1 VKTTRMFLSFLMV
14 FSLVFSQWGC
24 EEEKKQVTAD
34 PHDSEAPLSDEAAL
48 LAGAPSNAELPEDG
62 KFDATYPATYD
73 LIATQSPVK
82 SQGSRGVCSIFA
94 TVALMEHLYI
104 KEGTIPNPDF
114 SEQFLQW
121 SVKREVGAF
130 LNTEGSSARD
140 NLAAISRYGIVDE
153 PTWPYQSSPWNTS
166 HDPRCTGEE
175 ETRPVECFTNGNPPE
190 SAMNATRFKLPAGRF
205 VNSNTRSIKAFISE
219 NRAAVIVGMTFFY
232 QSWNHRAGTL
242 PINSNY
248 WSEGYV
254 PYPNEKDKEESLK
267 KRAGHA
273 IVLLGWDD
281 NLEVPMRDGDGNV
294 IKDANGN
301 PQMEKGF
308 FLFKNSWGTS
318 GFGIRNKFGAGY
330 GWLSYRYVQ
339 EYGSVYGS
347 GTPKLDLKEICDDG
361 RDNDFDGAVDC
372 ADTDCADH
380 TACRPAGLV
389 FSNDTQTNI
398 PDNNATGINSVINV
412 AQPGTIGS
420 LFVTVD
426 ITHPYIGD
434 LTVALVGPDGTTV
447 TLHSRAGGSADD
459 IKKTFTPSEFAGKS
473 ITGAWTLRVSDGASS
488 DAGRLNSW
496 KLEFVLT
503 GQVPAEVC
511 DDGLDNDGNGAI
523 DCADAACA
531 ENAACETVENVDLT
545 NTTSVAIPDGNAVG
559 VTSTINVAGGGTVA
573 GITVNVNITHPFRP
587 DLTVKLRAPSGA
599 EVTLFDDEEDYG
611 EDLVRSF
618 NTTGL
623 NGQAVT
629 GDWRLVV
636 IDSYARDAGT
646 LNSWRLQ
653 ITVTE

>member
-1 VKTTRMFLSFLMV
+1 MLLSMVLMFALAFP
-14 FSLVFSQWGC
+14 SLGC
-24 EEEKKQVTAD
+24 EEEKKQITAD
-34 PHDSEAPLSDEAAL
+34 PNDSEAPLSDEAAL
-48 LAGAPSNAELPEDG
+48 FDGAPTNEELPEDG
-62 KFDATYPATYD
+62 KFDATYPATFD

-104 KEGTIPNPDF
+104 KEGTIAVPDF

-121 SVKREVGAF
+121 SVKKEVGAF

-140 NLAAISRYGIVDE
+140 NLAAISRFGIVDE
-153 PTWPYQSSPWNTS
+153 PTWPYQSSPWSASN
-166 HDPRCTGEE
+166 DARCTGEE

-190 SAMNATRFKLPAGRF
+190 SALAATRFKLPAGRY
-205 VNSNTRSIKAFISE
+205 VNSGTRSIKAFITE
-219 NRAAVIVGMTFFY
+219 NQGAVIAGMTFFY

-242 PINSNY
+242 PVNSTY

-254 PYPNEKDKEESLK
+254 TYPNEKDKEESLK

-281 NLEVPMRDGDGNV
+281 NLEVPMRDGDGNI

-330 GWLSYRYVQ
+330 GWLSYKYVQ
-339 EYGSVYGS
+339 EYASVYGS
-347 GTPKLDLKEICDDG
+347 GTPKLDLKETCDDG
-361 RDNDFDGAVDC
+361 RDNDYDNQVDC
-372 ADTDCADH
+372 DDSDCADH
-380 TACRPAGLV
+380 SACRAAGLI
-389 FSNDTQTNI
+389 FSNATQTTI
-398 PDNNATGINSVINV
+398 PDNNAAGINSLITVD
-412 AQPGTIGS
+412 QPGTIGT
-420 LFVTVD
+420 LNVTVD
-426 ITHPYIGD
+426 ITHPYTGD

-447 TLHSRAGGSADD
+447 TLHNRAGGSADD
-459 IKKTFTPSEFAGKS
+459 IKKTFVPTEFAGKS
-473 ITGAWTLRVSDGASS
+473 ITGDWTLRVSDGAAS

-503 GQVPAEVC
+503 GEVPAEDC
-511 DDGLDNDGNGAI
+511 TDELDNDGNGAI

-531 ENAACETVENVDLT
+531 ADPVCETAQNVDLS
-545 NTTSVAIPDGNAVG
+545 NTTPVSIPDDNLTGA
-559 VTSTINVAGGGTVA
+559 TSTINVPTTGTVA
-573 GITVNVNITHPFRP
+573 GITVDVNITHPFRP
-587 DLTVKLRAPSGA
+587 DLIVKLRAPNGT
-599 EVTLFDDEEDYG
+599 ETTLFDNDQEYEEN
-611 EDLVRSF
+611 LVRAF
-618 NTTGL
+618 NVTAL
-623 NGQAVT
+623 NGQAVA
-629 GDWRLVV
+629 GNWSLIV
-636 IDSYARDAGT
+636 IDRAARDTGT